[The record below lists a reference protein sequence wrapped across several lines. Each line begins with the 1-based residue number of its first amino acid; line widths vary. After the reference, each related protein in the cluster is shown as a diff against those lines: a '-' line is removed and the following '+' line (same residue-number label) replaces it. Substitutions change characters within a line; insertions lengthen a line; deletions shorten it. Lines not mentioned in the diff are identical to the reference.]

1 MAIPDIGIPALE
13 STGVPELKLISALKA
28 SLPPMEQVGNMIP
41 YKAFEKA
48 EKQDA
53 AIRNAF
59 ELTRLTN
66 KRSKAIAKARGRM
79 LEGMQR
85 TMVNVRLI

>member
-1 MAIPDIGIPALE
+1 MAIPEIGIPALE
-13 STGVPELKLISALKA
+13 STRIPELKLISALKA
-28 SLPPMEQVGNMIP
+28 SLPPVAEVGNMIP
-41 YKAFEKA
+41 YKALEKA
-48 EKQDA
+48 KEDA

-79 LEGMQR
+79 LERYAKNYGKR
-85 TMVNVRLI
+85 

>member
-28 SLPPMEQVGNMIP
+28 SLPPMKEVGNMIP

-48 EKQDA
+48 KQDA

-79 LEGMQR
+79 LERYAKNYGKR
-85 TMVNVRLI
+85 